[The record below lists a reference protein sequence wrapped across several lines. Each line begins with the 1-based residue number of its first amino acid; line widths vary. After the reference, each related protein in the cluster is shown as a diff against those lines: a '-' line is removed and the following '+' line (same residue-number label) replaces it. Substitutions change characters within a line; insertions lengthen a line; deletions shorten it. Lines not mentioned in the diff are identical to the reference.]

1 MTLTTT
7 PATPDLRSA
16 HGGRTIDLAWL
27 TWRQHRTAIV
37 ASIALI
43 AALTAYILYVA
54 ARITTIN
61 QQCGNTICPDNSAQY
76 PALHA
81 TFGLLQIASYLT
93 IAVRFLPLLIGV
105 FLGVP
110 LLTREHEQRTLIL
123 AWSQDITP
131 QRWLWTKLTLFAG
144 LTAAFTAAA
153 AVAGDHLARAL
164 ALASGKTLFGDM
176 LFAITGV
183 YPTMALSVVWLL
195 VGVAVGAAT
204 RRTLPGAFAALAG
217 YIALYVLVQWRY
229 PTFRTPVTTTTPV
242 SVGIQRGV
250 GGDLNSLRVNM
261 DSANLVDAAGH
272 RLAPGTVD
280 AMCPPTS
287 GPLDVSNQCLAQHHI
302 YNSFQYQ
309 PSSRIPEFHLFLTGG
324 YLAIG
329 IIALTAIWWLVRRTS
344 ITAG

>member
-1 MTLTTT
+1 M
-7 PATPDLRSA
+7 
-16 HGGRTIDLAWL
+16 
-27 TWRQHRTAIV
+27 V
-37 ASIALI
+37 ASTALI
-43 AALTAYILYVA
+43 GALTGYILYVA

-61 QQCGNTICPDNSAQY
+61 QQCGNTICPDNSPHYQ
-76 PALHA
+76 ALHG

-131 QRWLWTKLTLFAG
+131 QRWLWTKLTAFAG
-144 LTAAFTAAA
+144 FTAALTAAA
-153 AVAGDHLARAL
+153 AAAGDHLAHAL
-164 ALASGKTLFGDM
+164 ALASGRTMFGDV
-176 LFAITGV
+176 LFTITGV
-183 YPTMALSVVWLL
+183 YPTITLSVVWLI

-204 RRTLPGAFAALAG
+204 RRTLPAAFAALAG

-229 PTFRTPVTTTTPV
+229 PIFRTPVTTTMPV
-242 SVGIQRGV
+242 SGGPQRGV

-272 RLAPGTVD
+272 PLAPGTVET
-280 AMCPPTS
+280 MCPSTS
-287 GPLDVSNQCLAQHHI
+287 GTPDVSNQCLAQHHI

-309 PSSRIPEFHLFLTGG
+309 PSSRIPEFHLILTGG
-324 YLAIG
+324 YLTIG
-329 IIALTAIWWLVRRTS
+329 IIVLAALWWLVRRTTL
-344 ITAG
+344 TAG

>member
-1 MTLTTT
+1 MTITTT
-7 PATPDLRSA
+7 PPPLDLGSA

-54 ARITTIN
+54 ARITAIN
-61 QQCGNTICPDNSAQY
+61 QQCGNTICPDNSPQY

-81 TFGLLQIASYLT
+81 TFGLLQIASYLA
-93 IAVRFLPLLIGV
+93 IALRFLPLLIGV

-131 QRWLWTKLTLFAG
+131 QRWLWTKLALFAG
-144 LTAAFTAAA
+144 LTAALTAAA
-153 AVAGDHLARAL
+153 AAAGDHLAHVL
-164 ALASGKTLFGDM
+164 VIASNKTLFGEV
-176 LFAITGV
+176 LFPITGV
-183 YPTMALSVVWLL
+183 YPTMALSVVWLI

-204 RRTLPGAFAALAG
+204 RRTLPAAFAALAG

-229 PTFRTPVTTTTPV
+229 PIFRTPVTATMPV
-242 SVGIQRGV
+242 SAGLQRGV
-250 GGDLNSLRVNM
+250 GGDLNDLRVNM
-261 DSANLVDAAGH
+261 DATGLVDAAGH
-272 RLAPGTVD
+272 PLAPDAVE
-280 AMCPPTS
+280 AMCPSISSP
-287 GPLDVSNQCLAQHHI
+287 VEASNQCLAQHHL
-302 YNSFQYQ
+302 YSSFEYQ
-309 PSSRIPEFHLFLTGG
+309 PSSRIPEFHLILTGG
-324 YLAIG
+324 YLTIG

-344 ITAG
+344 LTAG